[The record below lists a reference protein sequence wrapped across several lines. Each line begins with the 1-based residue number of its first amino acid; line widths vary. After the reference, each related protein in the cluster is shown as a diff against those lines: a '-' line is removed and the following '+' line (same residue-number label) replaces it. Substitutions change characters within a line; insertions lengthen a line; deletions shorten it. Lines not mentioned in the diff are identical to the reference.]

1 MATVLCVSPRRRRAS
16 SSTSS
21 CFAPPFTAGPARAN
35 AHTHTHTLCTL
46 ARRTNVPSR
55 ATTPAHR
62 CIVIPERGE
71 GAGRDSPDVHV
82 RIQLSVGPRNL
93 RAGALKIS
101 LVPYHSSIVPIL
113 PSVIIHHSLLPRPPA
128 RSAPFPLSLSLASPS
143 HSIPYGLPIPSPPP
157 PLPLP
162 SPPFSIC
169 PLSPQEP
176 PPLTPPPFPS
186 RTQ

>member
-143 HSIPYGLPIPSPPP
+143 HSIPYGLPSPPH
-157 PLPLP
+157 PLP
-162 SPPFSIC
+162 S
-169 PLSPQEP
+169 LSPP
-176 PPLTPPPFPS
+176 SPSPFVPFP
-186 RTQ
+186 RRNPLP